1 MKYAEKLN
9 IVFDENI
16 KITKKILGTH
26 GYKDD
31 QSDPVITRKY
41 IMKEDIEKIKNLLPN
56 KVKDKII
63 AINLS
68 EIEPLKVHVHTKEKV
83 ILNIY
88 LNTNDEETVFYDGTI
103 EADDE
108 NVIDNGNNFY
118 KVKKEKL
125 KEVQRFSAKK
135 GEAWLLRVEKPHEVV
150 GTKKS
155 KEKRMMIMTYLDGE
169 FDEILKYFYDT
180 CQVT

>member
-9 IVFDENI
+9 IVFNDSI
-16 KITKKILGTH
+16 KITKKVLGTH
-26 GYKDD
+26 GYKDNE
-31 QSDPVITRKY
+31 SEPVIVRKY
-41 IMKEDIEKIKNLLPN
+41 IMKEDIEKIKNLFPDEVR
-56 KVKDKII
+56 KKII

-68 EIEPLKVHVHTKEKV
+68 EIEPLKAHVHTKEKV

-88 LNTNDEETVFYDGTI
+88 LNTNDEYTVFYDGTI

-135 GEAWLLRVEKPHEVV
+135 GEAWLLRVEKPHEVIS
-150 GTKKS
+150 TKKS

-169 FDEILKYFYDT
+169 FDDILKLFYDK
-180 CQVT
+180 CQTT